1 MEIDHGRD
9 TSCTGGADHPQ
20 GGAAR
25 VGAGAGMELAGL
37 MEDYALTVAREA
49 HKLATHAG
57 RRTVTAHDIRMA
69 GEILK

>member
-1 MEIDHGRD
+1 MAEIPVAPVERIIRR
-9 TSCTGGADHPQ
+9 A
-20 GGAAR
+20 GAAR